1 MKMDLQT
8 ELIQCY
14 RETSKHSQYQTIHP
28 DVLPFIDD
36 KGLEVHSKWE
46 MERMAA
52 IEVSIPLQAARV
64 LDIGANTGFFSFAAL
79 HAGCLSVD
87 AIEGCGAHARFIQLA
102 AQITGK
108 ALALQ
113 VENRYYDFENES
125 VMPPYDVTF
134 LLNVL
139 HHFGDDFGQTTAS
152 METAKNHMSHA
163 LNLMAKRT
171 RYLAF
176 QMGFNW
182 KGNRTLPLFASGTKA
197 EMIDFVKTSIDGY
210 WDLEKIWI
218 ASRDEGG
225 GRILYEPLNSS
236 NIRRDDALGEFL
248 NRPLFILRS
257 RRM

>member
-1 MKMDLQT
+1 MDLQA
-8 ELIQCY
+8 ELAQCY
-14 RETSKHSQYQTIHP
+14 RETSKHSQYQAIHP

-52 IEVSIPLQAARV
+52 IEESIPLQGARV

-87 AIEGCGAHARFIQLA
+87 AIEGCAAHARFIQLA

-108 ALALQ
+108 TMSLH
-113 VENRYYDFENES
+113 VENRYFDFEDES
-125 VMPPYDVTF
+125 VRPPYDATF

-139 HHFGDDFGQTTAS
+139 HHFGDDYGQTKACK
-152 METAKNHMSHA
+152 ETAKKHMGHA
-163 LNLMAKRT
+163 LHRMAKQT
-171 RYLAF
+171 RCLAF

-197 EMIDFVKTSIDGY
+197 EMIDFVKSSVDGY

-218 ASRDEGG
+218 ACRDGG
-225 GRILYEPLNSS
+225 GGKIMYEPLNSS

-248 NRPLFILRS
+248 NRPLFILHS
-257 RRM
+257 RRI